1 MKSKKRLSNKLSD
14 ITLKITQE
22 DIAALQKKSKGLST
36 EDYLKFLKKFPLTAT
51 IDLKR
56 RKGPRGKMFKL

>member
-1 MKSKKRLSNKLSD
+1 MKSKKRLSNRVPD

-22 DIAALQKKSKGLST
+22 DVVALQEKSKGLST
-36 EDYLKFLKKFPLTAT
+36 ADYLEFLKKFPLTAT

-56 RKGPRGKMFKL
+56 RKGPKGKMFKL